1 MTHGYR
7 ISPTTWGEMQSAG
20 VVQHSQHQAPFVAI
34 EFAFIIPAAP
44 ENCRLISWFSCCMSS
59 IWMRLPKRNELVSFW
74 ISPSGAPSAP
84 AAMAR
89 PGQPGTLQHWHP
101 PAPRKQRCALQL
113 SPNLSTF
120 TLDTLSQGC
129 GITTCL
135 AYRPPAWVLTDKCPS
150 PAVEP
155 KRAVQEHGES
165 PSIHPWTESGI
176 KTCIRLLTRH
186 LS

>member
-7 ISPTTWGEMQSAG
+7 ILPTTWGEMQSAG

-120 TLDTLSQGC
+120 TLDTLSPRKFSLHFSSQKS
-129 GITTCL
+129 L
-135 AYRPPAWVLTDKCPS
+135 PTDLL
-150 PAVEP
+150 
-155 KRAVQEHGES
+155 
-165 PSIHPWTESGI
+165 
-176 KTCIRLLTRH
+176 RLD
-186 LS
+186 